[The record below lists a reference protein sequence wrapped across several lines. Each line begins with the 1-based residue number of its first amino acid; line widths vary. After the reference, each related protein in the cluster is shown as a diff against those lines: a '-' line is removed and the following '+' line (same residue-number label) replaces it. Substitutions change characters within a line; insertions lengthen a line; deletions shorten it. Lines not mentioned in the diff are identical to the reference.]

1 MSDLRQQAVE
11 AGSRA
16 IYERTRG
23 NHLPGVMDDRA
34 VSHVGG
40 IVLAEDALAAAEPFI
55 RALVVQEVVHALR
68 HPRNGHDTWVY
79 AANEIER
86 EFGGPDA

>member
-40 IVLAEDALAAAEPFI
+40 IVLAEDVLAAAEPFI
-55 RALVVQEVVHALR
+55 RALVVREIVEWADRVEWPKLAAL
-68 HPRNGHDTWVY
+68 
-79 AANEIER
+79 IER